1 MDKESASGTERRHSP
16 METKTDEESTSG
28 RLRPAPRV
36 RALLRVTLHGLL
48 GAVIDNE
55 TLLIVDVN
63 SGSIAEAAGLR
74 VGDTVVMITGA
85 NETVEGTFAC
95 TSAAALTSTQRAD
108 LHAMLRQRPINILV
122 ERVADASPLS
132 SSVSA
137 ADDVDLI
144 VFDQV

>member
-1 MDKESASGTERRHSP
+1 MDEENASGTERRRSP
-16 METKTDEESTSG
+16 EDTKTNEESALG
-28 RLRPAPRV
+28 PAPRV
-36 RALLRVTLHGLL
+36 RALLRVTLHGML

-74 VGDTVVMITGA
+74 VGDTVVTITGA
-85 NETVEGTFAC
+85 DETVEGTFAC

-108 LHAMLRQRPINILV
+108 LHAMLRQRPIQILV

-132 SSVSA
+132 SSNVSA
-137 ADDVDLI
+137 IDDSKVAPG
-144 VFDQV
+144 